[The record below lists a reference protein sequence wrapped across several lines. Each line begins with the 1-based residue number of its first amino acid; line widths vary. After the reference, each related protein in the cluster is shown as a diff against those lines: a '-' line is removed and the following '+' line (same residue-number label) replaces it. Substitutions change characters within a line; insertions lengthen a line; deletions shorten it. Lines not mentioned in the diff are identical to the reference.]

1 MKRHGFFDHF
11 LFPFP
16 KQGRKEAEGQNEGAV
31 ALLGHWVV
39 MVASSLITL
48 ISWETWELAGRL
60 WVSNRPPYNF
70 LPYLQSGGISF
81 GCFCLFQT

>member
-1 MKRHGFFDHF
+1 MKRHGFFFYHF

-48 ISWETWELAGRL
+48 ISWETWELAGSL

-70 LPYLQSGGISF
+70 LICKVVGSALVVSASF
-81 GCFCLFQT
+81 